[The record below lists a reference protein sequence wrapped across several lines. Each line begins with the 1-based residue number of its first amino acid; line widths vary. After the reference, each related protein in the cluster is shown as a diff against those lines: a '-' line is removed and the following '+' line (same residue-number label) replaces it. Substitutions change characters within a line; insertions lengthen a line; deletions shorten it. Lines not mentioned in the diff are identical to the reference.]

1 MQKSITAYGFDL
13 IKACGCSNYNSAQ
26 FPVLSCTLSPA
37 LPKEIV
43 EEFPLLT
50 VNKEN

>member
-1 MQKSITAYGFDL
+1 MQKSITAFGFDL
-13 IKACGCSNYNSAQ
+13 IEACVCSVCNSAP

-37 LPKEIV
+37 FPKEIV
-43 EEFPLLT
+43 EEFPLLM